1 MSDIN
6 PPLPDQGPTDGN
18 HGEERD
24 EPISIDESVDNLPED
39 ADDDGPSPAL
49 TDDGALSPG
58 STADGSP
65 TSLD

>member
-6 PPLPDQGPTDGN
+6 PPLPDYGPTDGT
-18 HGEERD
+18 HGESD
-24 EPISIDESVDNLPED
+24 DSQPIDESLDNLPED
-39 ADDDGPSPAL
+39 DDDAPEPAL

-58 STADGSP
+58 TTADGSP